1 MGLELDRRQLLR
13 LGLAAAAA
21 WQLEPWA
28 VGALAAPTDL
38 PGPAAVTATLEAFA
52 DTVIPGAKRSK
63 ADRAIAGA
71 ARGPGAVQ
79 AGAVDLLSF
88 PAVGLGPGL
97 PALAGAL
104 NAKATAYCAK
114 NGIVPDPTVP
124 PFVALDFAHRTRLAV
139 ELCDFAQPDYLV
151 FYALAALA
159 FIAFHTA
166 GHLHT
171 PDAVRHGHPGLKAIG
186 FPHPDPDGLWRFP
199 HYSYKRRVAAPHPRT
214 TRTGNPA

>member
-1 MGLELDRRQLLR
+1 MGLDLDRRQLLR

-28 VGALAAPTDL
+28 VPAGAAPT
-38 PGPAAVTATLEAFA
+38 GPVDATATLEAFA
-52 DTVIPGAKRSK
+52 DTMIPGSKRY
-63 ADRAIAGA
+63 AGDRAIAGA

-79 AGAVDLLSF
+79 AGALDLLRF
-88 PAVGLGPGL
+88 PAVGLGPALPGL
-97 PALAGAL
+97 AALL
-104 NAKATAYCAK
+104 DAKASAYAAR
-114 NGIVPDPTVP
+114 NALMLDATVP

-139 ELCDFAQPDYLV
+139 ELCDYSEPDYLV

-171 PDAVRHGHPGLKAIG
+171 ADAVRHGHPGLKAIG
-186 FPHPDPDGLWRFP
+186 FPPPDRDGLWRFP
-199 HYSYKRRVAAPHPRT
+199 HFSYRRRVAAPHPRT